1 MWSRPDISAVR
12 FRDTDVTLPIRR
24 YLENRAVVA
33 SAARRAIRGPEI
45 ELEMGRHCQ
54 SPFTCEFQSYCR
66 MIRDAPLLAAC
77 AYQQHQ
83 RNQGEA
89 PKE

>member
-54 SPFTCEFQSYCR
+54 SPFKCEFQEHCTKLR
-66 MIRDAPLLAAC
+66 ELPLLA
-77 AYQQHQ
+77 
-83 RNQGEA
+83 R
-89 PKE
+89 